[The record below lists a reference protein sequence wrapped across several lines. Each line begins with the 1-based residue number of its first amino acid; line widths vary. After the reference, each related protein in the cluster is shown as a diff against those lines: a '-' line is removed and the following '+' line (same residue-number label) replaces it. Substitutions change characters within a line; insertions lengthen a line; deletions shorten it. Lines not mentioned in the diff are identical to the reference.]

1 MSLKHYFIRFKV
13 WVTKKAIKVKPGNK
27 AFNGAAVGLLAGSF
41 SLFLVEVL
49 GMTINFREPWVLA
62 IGAVILLVSVLAAY
76 LSEWLIRKI
85 NEIPKGY
92 KIALFISIPLL
103 LLVRLLDERLMLIL
117 VVIFSLLGAGVSIFK
132 IAHFR
137 KLTLPKKTI
146 ALVGFAI
153 GLLGAGVSLYF
164 LMIRGLNVKPILN
177 AAKLTEDKITPLPF
191 ESPATLGRYEVEF
204 FTYGS
209 GKDVRRE
216 EFAEGVKYETRSVD
230 GTAFLDNWEGMSGKY
245 RTYYWGFDFR
255 ELPVNGRV
263 WKPKGE
269 GPFPLVLIVH
279 GNHPMQDFSDPGY
292 EYLGELMASRG
303 FIFVSVDE
311 NFLNG
316 SISDFRKGLEKENDA
331 RGWMLLEH
339 LRQWKE
345 WSLNP
350 THALYRQVDMD
361 KLALIGH
368 SRGGEAVAHAAML
381 NRLDYYP
388 DDATIPLGYH
398 FNIQSIVAI
407 APVDGQY
414 MPGGSLTK
422 IKDVNYLGIHGA
434 QDQDVESFDGLKQF
448 ERISFTDS
456 MYRFKAGIYVS
467 GANHGQFNSSWG
479 DNDASASFS
488 GMLNKKQLMDS
499 KDQETIAKVY
509 ISAFLETTLHQKD
522 SFLPLFTDARKGR
535 NWLPE
540 NIYLSQFQ
548 DSKSQFW
555 SGFDEDFDVRTLS
568 KAESAQGENLTVWRE
583 GEVMPKYGLRGT
595 RAVYLG
601 WNYEEFGGDS
611 LDWEASKKPV
621 LPDSIRASYLVNLG
635 SDTFMPDSSSVLIFS
650 LAESDESTNPKSEGK
665 WINKN
670 KEEEVEEDSG
680 NEEEKQED
688 EDEEELNEDETPLPV
703 LDFTMELVDYNGER
717 INFLASEFSP
727 VQRLIKSRVLKIQ
740 FLDEKDET
748 EPIFQLYQFDLK
760 KLTTKNPKFSLE
772 GLHQIRFI
780 FDQTEQGTL
789 ILDQLGL
796 MPGLEMG
803 RYKSNPKMPE

>member
-49 GMTINFREPWVLA
+49 GMTINFREPWILA
-62 IGAVILLVSVLAAY
+62 LGAVILLVSVLAAY
-76 LSEWLIRKI
+76 LSAWLIRKI
-85 NEIPKGY
+85 NEVPKGY

-146 ALVGFAI
+146 ALLGFAF

-164 LMIRGLNVKPILN
+164 LMIRGLDVKPILN

-191 ESPATLGRYEVEF
+191 ESPATPGRYEVEF

-209 GKDVRRE
+209 GKDIRRE
-216 EFAEGVKYETRSVD
+216 EFAGGVTYKTESVD

-345 WSLNP
+345 WSLDP
-350 THALYRQVDMD
+350 THVLYRKVDMD

-422 IKDVNYLGIHGA
+422 IKDVCYLGIHGA

-456 MYRFKAGIYVS
+456 MYRFKAGIYIS

-635 SDTFMPDSSSVLIFS
+635 SDTFMPVSSSVLIFS

-680 NEEEKQED
+680 NKEEKQ

-717 INFLASEFSP
+717 ITFLASEFSP

-772 GLHQIRFI
+772 SLHQIRFI
-780 FDQTEQGTL
+780 FDQSEQGTL

-796 MPGLEMG
+796 MPSLEMG